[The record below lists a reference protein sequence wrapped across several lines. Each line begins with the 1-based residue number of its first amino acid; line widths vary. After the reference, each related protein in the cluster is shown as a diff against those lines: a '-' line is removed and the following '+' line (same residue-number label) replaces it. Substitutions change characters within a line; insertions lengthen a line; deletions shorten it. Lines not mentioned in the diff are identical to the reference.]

1 LLALGLAALP
11 SAAPAQYIAP
21 TYYYPRPVPAYGVA
35 YPCGYPGLPA
45 GYQRVPATAA
55 SWGQPVYPYISLAA
69 ANGGA
74 RTLPPAQAVTNAQP
88 ATPAA
93 EPPVRPPQ
101 DAPDKVL
108 PPLTLTAGTTA
119 PAAEQEEKPKDA
131 SPQPTPAAKDPAQQ
145 APPVFPAP
153 AGAHPPVAGA
163 PPVPGP
169 TCLDDA
175 KDKDGGH
182 PRFLAFAD
190 YLYWNVHNVDVPFA
204 QPFNGI
210 DPFNSVPQGP
220 VAVASPRFT
229 SGFRVGAG
237 VAVGDDGWLVATY
250 TDFRDTTGARIV
262 APDDLVL
269 HSFLVF
275 PNTVNS
281 AGGSLAASAEY
292 AIDLRTFDLD
302 YRCPLVCGHNLLLEW
317 LAGARYGHLD
327 QHLLATFDISGTTT
341 VDSHINFDG
350 GGPRVGLHGDYKI
363 CGGLF
368 GYGCGVLDV
377 LFGRFHGS
385 LEEQNVFTGL
395 VGQTS
400 VSEDRVVPIL
410 ELELGAGWQTAN
422 GRLRLSAG
430 YYVGFWFNALTTPN
444 FISGVQGTNF
454 TTNGNNF
461 RDTITFD
468 GLVGRVELRF

>member
-1 LLALGLAALP
+1 LLVLGLTALP
-11 SAAPAQYIAP
+11 SAAQAQYYPPA
-21 TYYYPRPVPAYGVA
+21 YYPRPMPVYGYGPAY
-35 YPCGYPGLPA
+35 PSGYQGLPA
-45 GYQRVPATAA
+45 GYQRVAAPPA
-55 SWGQPVYPYISLAA
+55 SWSQPAYPYISLAA
-69 ANGGA
+69 NGGA
-74 RTLPPAQAVTNAQP
+74 PTLPPAPAATSAQP
-88 ATPAA
+88 VRPAA

-101 DAPDKVL
+101 DSPDKVL
-108 PPLTLTAGTTA
+108 PPLMLTAGTVA
-119 PAAEQEEKPKDA
+119 PAAEPADKPKDA
-131 SPQPTPAAKDPAQQ
+131 SPQPTPKDMARE

-153 AGAHPPVAGA
+153 AGPHPPFADA
-163 PPVPGP
+163 PPAPGAA
-169 TCLDDA
+169 CLEEG
-175 KDKDGGH
+175 KDGAH

-250 TDFRDTTGARIV
+250 TDFRDTTGARVV
-262 APDDLVL
+262 APNGLVL
-269 HSFLVF
+269 HNFLVF

-327 QHLLATFDISGTTT
+327 QSLLVTADINGTTT
-341 VDSHINFDG
+341 IDSHINFDG
-350 GGPRVGLHGDYKI
+350 GGPRVGLKGDYKI
-363 CGGLF
+363 CGGVF

-377 LFGRFHGS
+377 LFGRFQGS
-385 LEEQNVFTGL
+385 LEERNVFTGL

-400 VSEDRVVPIL
+400 VREDRVVPIL
-410 ELELGAGWQTAN
+410 ELELGAGWQSAS

-468 GLVGRVELRF
+468 GLVGRIEVRY